1 MIKSNA
7 EKQGKSRLVMRPPF
21 YKNAWKCGN
30 KLKATVNETTGSNK
44 KVTDQKKLFSKLHV

>member
-1 MIKSNA
+1 
-7 EKQGKSRLVMRPPF
+7 MRPLF